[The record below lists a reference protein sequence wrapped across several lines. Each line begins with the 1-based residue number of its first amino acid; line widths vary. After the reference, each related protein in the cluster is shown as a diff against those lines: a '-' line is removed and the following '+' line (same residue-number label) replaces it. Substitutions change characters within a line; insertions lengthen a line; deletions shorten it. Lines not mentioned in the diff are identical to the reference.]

1 MGFPPNIHARM
12 PRHRQLTDH
21 GVPGG
26 TSRKIE
32 GGHALCVAG
41 SIRKGVGLHRS
52 AASEGMDMKPAIIGL
67 IGTLILAGCNTVTYG
82 GPGLEPIPGSITYS
96 GQPRTKLTKSP
107 VGSAFPHDF
116 IDQYGRQVE
125 ETYIIQPDRSL
136 IIAHRQY
143 KPIRFFGD

>member
-1 MGFPPNIHARM
+1 MPARN
-12 PRHRQLTDH
+12 PFHKR
-21 GVPGG
+21 
-26 TSRKIE
+26 S
-32 GGHALCVAG
+32 
-41 SIRKGVGLHRS
+41 RS
-52 AASEGMDMKPAIIGL
+52 AFRRRRTDGRS
-67 IGTLILAGCNTVTYG
+67 
-82 GPGLEPIPGSITYS
+82 LEPIPGSITYS

-107 VGSAFPHDF
+107 VVPAFPHDF